1 MFTRSDLSSDG
12 SINTQEE
19 REALND
25 EVFKHFKRF
34 EPSEGETLTTI
45 SFNCLSFCLPVQKYN
60 WGKSIIVVFMLC
72 CVFMFFSQMMWVASH
87 HSYTD

>member
-1 MFTRSDLSSDG
+1 MFTRSDFSSDG

-34 EPSEGETLTTI
+34 EPTEGETLTTT
-45 SFNCLSFCLPVQKYN
+45 SFNCLSFYFTFAKTRKKL
-60 WGKSIIVVFMLC
+60 GKD
-72 CVFMFFSQMMWVASH
+72 Q
-87 HSYTD
+87 

>member
-1 MFTRSDLSSDG
+1 MFTRSDFSSDG

-34 EPSEGETLTTI
+34 EPTEGETLTTT
-45 SFNCLSFCLPVQKYN
+45 SFNCLSFYLPLQKKRKKL
-60 WGKSIIVVFMLC
+60 GKINNCCV
-72 CVFMFFSQMMWVASH
+72 CVFMFFFH
-87 HSYTD
+87 R

>member
-1 MFTRSDLSSDG
+1 MFPRSDLSSDG

-34 EPSEGETLTTI
+34 EPTEGETLTTT
-45 SFNCLSFCLPVQKYN
+45 SFNCLPFYLPLQKRKKN
-60 WGKSIIVVFMLC
+60 SGKSIIVAYVSSC
-72 CVFMFFSQMMWVASH
+72 FFSQMMWVASH
-87 HSYTD
+87 HSYID